1 MPLTLYPHQAKAIAS
16 LYTFFH
22 GNPTGHPCLVA
33 PTGSGKSL
41 IQAEFIKGVIEQW
54 PTQRVLCLTHVREL
68 VEQNYQ
74 EMIGQWP
81 DAPAGI
87 DCAALKRRE
96 PTSQILFAS
105 VQSTYKKADAIGHCD
120 LIFIDEAHLC
130 PVKTSAGMYRTL
142 IDDLLAI
149 NPALRVIGMT
159 ATPYRLDNGSLTYSE
174 NALFTDLIPD
184 KVNCMEVATLVDK
197 GYLSALTNEAVRV
210 RYALSQVAV
219 RGGDYVPSEL
229 EKVVNL
235 TAKNMAACN
244 EMKALGTDRKSW
256 LVFTISVD
264 HAFHISESLKMLGIR
279 AAVLTGETPA
289 KQRAQL
295 IEDFKTHKI
304 RALVNVNCLTTG
316 FNARGVDLIAFMRP
330 TKSPGLYSQ
339 MAGRGMRLSPETGKT
354 DCLVLDFAGL
364 IETHGPITQIKPP
377 PNKDDPDGDS
387 PEKECPACYMLVN
400 LSARQCPYC
409 QHVFE
414 KEPETSG
421 TSISPTAS
429 TIDIMGRDQATAQ
442 HRRVHRMNCYIHK
455 KEGQPA
461 SLKVI
466 YYALGGDQIATE
478 WVCLFHRG
486 YAKKKAM
493 QWWADHLPGDKQNPA
508 PIGIDEAVQRA
519 KQWGIVPL
527 YLNVEADGRYMKI
540 NYRVM
545 PTKATRESTPG
556 RVTDGIGE
564 SITARLMRQKSEKGI
579 SCG

>member
-1 MPLTLYPHQAKAIAS
+1 
-16 LYTFFH
+16 
-22 GNPTGHPCLVA
+22 
-33 PTGSGKSL
+33 
-41 IQAEFIKGVIEQW
+41 
-54 PTQRVLCLTHVREL
+54 
-68 VEQNYQ
+68 
-74 EMIGQWP
+74 
-81 DAPAGI
+81 
-87 DCAALKRRE
+87 
-96 PTSQILFAS
+96 
-105 VQSTYKKADAIGHCD
+105 
-120 LIFIDEAHLC
+120 
-130 PVKTSAGMYRTL
+130 
-142 IDDLLAI
+142 
-149 NPALRVIGMT
+149 
-159 ATPYRLDNGSLTYSE
+159 
-174 NALFTDLIPD
+174 
-184 KVNCMEVATLVDK
+184 
-197 GYLSALTNEAVRV
+197 VRV
-210 RYALSQVAV
+210 RYELSKVAV
-219 RGGDYVPSEL
+219 RGGDYVPGEL

-264 HAFHISESLKMLGIR
+264 HAFHICESLKMLGIR

-289 KQRAQL
+289 RQRAQL

-377 PNKDDPDGDS
+377 PNKDDPDGDA

-414 KEPETSG
+414 KEPETGG

-442 HRRVHRMNCYIHK
+442 HRKVDRMNCYVHK

-461 SLKVI
+461 SLRVT
-466 YYALGGDQIATE
+466 YYAPNGDQIATE

-519 KQWGIVPL
+519 KQWGIRPL
-527 YLNVEADGRYMKI
+527 YLNVEPDGRYIKI

-545 PTKATRESTPG
+545 PLES
-556 RVTDGIGE
+556 
-564 SITARLMRQKSEKGI
+564 RQGNL
-579 SCG
+579 CG